1 MTWGIQFVSF
11 ICWCV
16 SWKKA
21 SKLLQGAGCAV
32 GLNYANKRKYANN
45 SKVEIWY
52 KLDYFAYLKRHFDF
66 EISRSQDK
74 KDAESTK
81 ASSWTKAIKVH
92 SAFLVFDLLQGEQ
105 AANIIRIQTQKAYKP
120 SLFMN
125 KCDVYNFSFAF
136 SLVTDCLIILTSLT
150 FVSTK
155 ITAENSW

>member
-92 SAFLVFDLLQGEQ
+92 SAFLVFDLLKGEQ

-125 KCDVYNFSFAF
+125 KWNQNYCEKFMVVTGQGTQPFLSTVCVSLFS
-136 SLVTDCLIILTSLT
+136 
-150 FVSTK
+150 
-155 ITAENSW
+155 IT